1 MNGYKSRKLIGLQVL
16 RGLILASALAV
27 NSCTVPSS
35 PVQQLETSPSPLTAA
50 APSSNQE
57 PNAETL
63 HSTATETPMSL
74 PTSRI
79 IIATIQP
86 GPYEVQPE
94 TNIAYTSKAKLDV
107 YAPVEPGPW
116 PVVVIYHGGLGT
128 TKEAMRRLSTA
139 VASYGAVVFVPNW
152 RTQVSEVLEQG
163 AEDAACAIRFARAN
177 AEDYGGDPA
186 RITGAGHSAGAM
198 IVALMG
204 LVGDEFSGD
213 CLVSEGSGYLD
224 GIAAIEGPYDMVAF
238 SKVMYAYDKAPPEMW
253 VRLSPMFYPAVTPPR
268 EGVEY
273 HIFISD
279 LMGAEEQA
287 NTAAFYNGLVEAGH
301 NASLTVVPG
310 VSHTTFADPLPDT
323 VNVIIEMAR
332 RQAGLD

>member
-1 MNGYKSRKLIGLQVL
+1 MNAYKSRNLIGLQFL

-35 PVQQLETSPSPLTAA
+35 PAQQLETSPSSSTAA
-50 APSSNQE
+50 APSFNQE
-57 PNAETL
+57 PVTETL
-63 HSTATETPMSL
+63 RSTATETPKPLS
-74 PTSRI
+74 TRI
-79 IIATIQP
+79 IISTIQP
-86 GPYEVQPE
+86 GPYEVQQE
-94 TNIAYTSKAKLDV
+94 TNIDYTSKARLDV
-107 YAPVEPGPW
+107 YAPVELGPW

-152 RTQVSEVLEQG
+152 RTQVSEVLELG
-163 AEDAACAIRFARAN
+163 AEDAACAIRFARAY
-177 AEDYGGDPA
+177 ADDYGGDPA

-198 IVALMG
+198 IAALMG
-204 LVGDEFSGD
+204 LIGDEFSGD
-213 CLVSEGSGYLD
+213 CLVGEGSGYLD

-287 NTAAFYNGLVEAGH
+287 NTAAFYNELVEAGH

>member
-1 MNGYKSRKLIGLQVL
+1 MNAYKSRNLIGLQVL

-50 APSSNQE
+50 APSTNQE
-57 PNAETL
+57 PSAETL
-63 HSTATETPMSL
+63 PPTSTETPL
-74 PTSRI
+74 PLSTRI
-79 IIATIQP
+79 IISTIQP

-94 TNIAYTSKAKLDV
+94 TNIDYTSNARLDV

-116 PVVVIYHGGLGT
+116 PVVVMYHGGLGT

-139 VASYGAVVFVPNW
+139 VASCGAVVFVPNW

-163 AEDAACAIRFARAN
+163 AEDAAYAIRFARAN
-177 AEDYGGDPA
+177 ADDYGGDPA

-204 LVGDEFSGD
+204 LVGNEFSGD
-213 CLVSEGSGYLD
+213 CLVSEGGGYLD

-238 SKVMYAYDKAPPEMW
+238 SKVMYAYEKAPPEMW
-253 VRLSPMFYPAVTPPR
+253 VRLSPMFYPAVVKPR

-287 NTAAFYNGLVEAGH
+287 DTVGFYTGLIEAGH
-301 NASLTVVPG
+301 TASLTVVPG
-310 VSHTTFADPLPDT
+310 VSHTTFADPLPET